1 MESDKK
7 NKNNRYDHIINLK
20 YPNPDIEAD
29 FPVKPRYAAQ
39 FMPFMAVKGYK
50 EALDEVK
57 RMTTPKIELGEDAAT
72 ELDVKLSEISNG
84 YLKDVNITYFVADK
98 SKSGGEYVTVC
109 GRIKKVKEYE
119 KVIVLEDK
127 TEINIKDIR
136 NIEELSKTQESNIPQ
151 KDIKKD

>member
-1 MESDKK
+1 MEKDNSE
-7 NKNNRYDHIINLK
+7 RYDHIINLK

-50 EALDEVK
+50 EALDEV
-57 RMTTPKIELGEDAAT
+57 RRQTTPKIELGEDAVI
-72 ELDVKLSEISNG
+72 ELDVKLAKISNG
-84 YLKDVNITYFVADK
+84 YLKDVKITYFVPDK
-98 SKSGGEYVTVC
+98 TKSGGEYITVC
-109 GRIKKVKEYE
+109 GRIKKIKEYE
-119 KVIVLEDK
+119 KIIVLEDK

-136 NIEELSKTQESNIPQ
+136 DIEELSEMQESNISQ